1 MSDFGDVEETLVG
14 WYRQY
19 IGEPERRIDV
29 YLGFALFFGGLAL
42 GVAGLVL
49 FVAEQAA
56 SGEGKLY
63 WLREIAFAIGA
74 LGLPAL
80 LAGVTVLL
88 PVERRA
94 RVGAFAGGA
103 ITLAAVGFFVWAYPY
118 QWDTTSGVDYSMQGV
133 AVYAVGLVTVVAVTA
148 AALVSYH
155 VERVAPTESGEA
167 ASAGPEVTDE
177 QVRRDIDEAMS
188 GTELTW
194 GGVAKDETR
203 RITFSSERA
212 SADAGLDTSGFDGV
226 EAKSVRS
233 SGGSVDAAVAGLQ
246 GMRGDADRS
255 ERGAG
260 TDDQAEALAALRDQ
274 QAQAE
279 AERPDGFVARLR
291 SWLSLG

>member
-1 MSDFGDVEETLVG
+1 MSEFGDVEETLVG

-29 YLGFALFFGGLAL
+29 YLGFVLFFGGLAL

-49 FVAEQAA
+49 FVTEQAI

-94 RVGAFAGGA
+94 RLGAFAGGA

-133 AVYAVGLVTVVAVTA
+133 AVYAVGLVTVVAATA

-155 VERVAPTESGEA
+155 VERVAPAEA
-167 ASAGPEVTDE
+167 GDATTADPDVTDE

-203 RITFSSERA
+203 RISLASEGE
-212 SADAGLDTSGFDGV
+212 SDLDTSGFDGV

-260 TDDQAEALAALRDQ
+260 TDDQAAALAALREEQ
-274 QAQAE
+274 ERVE
-279 AERPDGFVARLR
+279 AERPDGVVERLR